1 MRQLAAAVM
10 LVVGMALIVV
20 GVGSATWWKDS
31 PIIEASTET
40 TSESGVI
47 ATNPGV
53 LELVDDTVRVTA
65 RAPGTTVE
73 MVVASTDIA
82 NLWLGDEPHASVTG
96 LSTWSSLS
104 TAEPDEDTAPEDP
117 LTIEGSDLFHP
128 ENFISAEDSVE
139 LHFVVPPGDWTLIA
153 LGQDGTTPQLTL
165 TWERE
170 VNTPL
175 AIPLSIVG
183 IVLLA
188 AGSALFIYHSQRT
201 AAEKRREESLERGAR
216 RREADA
222 TETSVLPALKSLRRD
237 RRRGKKADDEPEV
250 RGEVRDETGGSFGAG
265 ILPASPRAEEFR
277 SAGAE
282 DEADE
287 TAADD
292 VTADEET
299 IDADEAQV
307 EAAEGSDEVVESADE
322 ANADHENTDHETG
335 DISSASH
342 ESPVDMDEG
351 AQPESADPADET
363 SGVSRDDE
371 SDGRQATSAEWRSLW
386 GFGVRSDEDEK

>member
-104 TAEPDEDTAPEDP
+104 TAEPDEDTAPEEP
-117 LTIEGSDLFHP
+117 LTLEGSDLFHP
-128 ENFISAEDSVE
+128 ENFISAEGSVE

-170 VNTPL
+170 VTTPL

-201 AAEKRREESLERGAR
+201 AAEKRREESLERGVR

-237 RRRGKKADDEPEV
+237 RRGRGKKADDQPEV

-282 DEADE
+282 DEADK

-299 IDADEAQV
+299 IDADEAQA

-322 ANADHENTDHETG
+322 ADAGHENTETG

-363 SGVSRDDE
+363 SGESRDDE

>member
-40 TSESGVI
+40 TSESGII

-53 LELVDDTVRVTA
+53 LELVDDTVRATA

-82 NLWLGDEPHASVTG
+82 HLWLGEEPHASVTG

-104 TAEPDEDTAPEDP
+104 TAEPDEDTAPEEP

-128 ENFISAEDSVE
+128 ENFISAEGSVE

-237 RRRGKKADDEPEV
+237 RRGRGKKTDDQPEV

-282 DEADE
+282 DEADK

-292 VTADEET
+292 VTVDEET
-299 IDADEAQV
+299 IDADEAQA
-307 EAAEGSDEVVESADE
+307 EAAEGSDEAVESADE
-322 ANADHENTDHETG
+322 AHHENTDHETG

-363 SGVSRDDE
+363 TGESRDDE